1 MAYKKATYREDKTAP
16 KDSIRVPI
24 LLGNTGAQDKFI
36 VSSYTLNKIEK
47 SSNED
52 PIPFPGNIA
61 PEGYFY
67 SPFYE
72 VKLKDLDDEI
82 QSITVKR
89 INFVPSAA
97 SVGQTNVTFYDPDSG
112 IETED
117 MLSIITIE
125 SPVTYNI
132 LFGQPFCVYDILND
146 VTLRGH
152 LYNMTGN
159 LIQVALRADID
170 SAGLRG
176 EASGSNGKS
185 QYIISLM
192 EDNAPEYAEFLP
204 SSQKLVWR
212 GPKKMSDLD
221 NNSSLYNM
229 PFTNG
234 RHYIH
239 QNVNV
244 FLRRQDPE
252 NDFKLFR
259 PSVTN
264 PLRRFQ
270 IEGDGKLDF
279 DYIQTI
285 IDSMVDAC

>member
-1 MAYKKATYREDKTAP
+1 MPTRNTYVSRPT
-16 KDSIRVPI
+16 
-24 LLGNTGAQDKFI
+24 LGVGTSERQDFFS
-36 VSSYTLNKIEK
+36 VSSYTLNVVTNVEENIET
-47 SSNED
+47 EGVY
-52 PIPFPGNIA
+52 FPGNIA

-82 QSITVKR
+82 QSVTVKR

-97 SVGQTNVTFYDPDSG
+97 SVSEINVTFYDPNTGVENEDS
-112 IETED
+112 
-117 MLSIITIE
+117 LSIIAVE
-125 SPVTYNI
+125 SPVSYNV
-132 LFGQPFCVYDILND
+132 LFGQPFCIYDILND
-146 VTLRGH
+146 TTFRGN

-159 LIQVALRADID
+159 IIQIATRAVID
-170 SAGLRG
+170 SDGLRG
-176 EASGSNGKS
+176 EVSGSGGQS
-185 QYIISLM
+185 QYIISLL
-192 EDNAPEYAEFLP
+192 EENVPEYAEFLP

-212 GPKKMSDLD
+212 GPKKMSSLGSD
-221 NNSSLYNM
+221 SSLYNM

-252 NDFKLFR
+252 NDYKLFR